1 MHKLTQIQYYQ
12 QLQDTRDTA
21 ISIRRSQ
28 IETVEGQETQGN
40 HHRLMVDCQTFANN
54 QNYLHENLIKLADE
68 TVLDLNIET
77 QLKTDLD
84 NLKAELIAKD
94 WVSGSQLITDY
105 VAWQTSQQ
113 TL

>member
-1 MHKLTQIQYYQ
+1 MHKLTQTQYYQ
-12 QLQDTRDTA
+12 QLNDSRDTA
-21 ISIRRSQ
+21 ISIRRSDCEF
-28 IETVEGQETQGN
+28 IEGQEVQGN

-54 QNYLHENLIKLADE
+54 QNYLHENLIKLADG
-68 TVLDLNIET
+68 TTLDLNIET

-94 WVSGSQLITDY
+94 WVSGSQLLVDY